1 MYIGDA
7 ILCSFGLCTFVLV
20 IVTAIRFK
28 NLTAGGNTINY
39 NPWSLVMTSTFIISF
54 IINQIV
60 YMFLQFQIQSIAQ
73 KGTFSS
79 NDFEDTVDTLNVIF
93 MVSIILRST
102 MNICLT
108 ILIVCLYRNIDQ
120 FNPESKKV

>member
-1 MYIGDA
+1 
-7 ILCSFGLCTFVLV
+7 
-20 IVTAIRFK
+20 
-28 NLTAGGNTINY
+28 
-39 NPWSLVMTSTFIISF
+39 MTSTFIISF

-79 NDFEDTVDTLNVIF
+79 NDFENTVDTLNVIF